1 MGRWIAYAVVLLLL
15 AVALVLGT
23 QGGKHRRLAET
34 PRVQAVPAPQE
45 PPAAV
50 PDAVAPIV
58 PVASAPV
65 SPVLADV
72 PLPPAT
78 MAPVAPAAAPSG
90 QRHGLTFAQPREG
103 ALPADVAHL
112 SCHGEPRVLD
122 QPHQDSCNPYKGDMS
137 CRTVLPVLC
146 VRESGAA
153 VPQGVDSGFYKGWVQ
168 GALGAGWRMAEFHDG
183 GGGWGLQ
190 GQRGMGLGQPGL
202 TRYWVAINDQRG
214 NCWDST
220 P

>member
-65 SPVLADV
+65 SPAPADM
-72 PLPPAT
+72 PPPPAT
-78 MAPVAPAAAPSG
+78 TAPAKAAPAS
-90 QRHGLTFAQPREG
+90 E
-103 ALPADVAHL
+103 
-112 SCHGEPRVLD
+112 
-122 QPHQDSCNPYKGDMS
+122 
-137 CRTVLPVLC
+137 
-146 VRESGAA
+146 
-153 VPQGVDSGFYKGWVQ
+153 
-168 GALGAGWRMAEFHDG
+168 
-183 GGGWGLQ
+183 
-190 GQRGMGLGQPGL
+190 
-202 TRYWVAINDQRG
+202 
-214 NCWDST
+214 
-220 P
+220 

>member
-78 MAPVAPAAAPSG
+78 MAPV
-90 QRHGLTFAQPREG
+90 
-103 ALPADVAHL
+103 V
-112 SCHGEPRVLD
+112 
-122 QPHQDSCNPYKGDMS
+122 MS
-137 CRTVLPVLC
+137 PLIT
-146 VRESGAA
+146 SGAPTA
-153 VPQGVDSGFYKGWVQ
+153 TTVAYNRFWIDMPQ
-168 GALGAGWRMAEFHDG
+168 
-183 GGGWGLQ
+183 
-190 GQRGMGLGQPGL
+190 L
-202 TRYWVAINDQRG
+202 T
-214 NCWDST
+214 S